1 MAKKLRVLQN
11 DHQSP
16 QKHHGLQPPSFP
28 DRHQS
33 KCNSAF
39 CLCGSCPTQ
48 SCGVQVHAFSR
59 NIRQDVWLTVLFSGQ
74 RLSNSFIIAEGDVAH
89 FIIASLY
96 CFYMI
101 RALSSPSRQ
110 NSYKHVWKMFSYAHI
125 AIFLTSITG
134 LQTLGNSWVKENT

>member
-1 MAKKLRVLQN
+1 MLEMATM
-11 DHQSP
+11 
-16 QKHHGLQPPSFP
+16 
-28 DRHQS
+28 
-33 KCNSAF
+33 CA
-39 CLCGSCPTQ
+39 
-48 SCGVQVHAFSR
+48 
-59 NIRQDVWLTVLFSGQ
+59 LTVLFSGQ

-110 NSYKHVWKMFSYAHI
+110 NSHKHVWKMFSYAHI

-134 LQTLGNSWVKENT
+134 LQTTWKQLGQKKILFMGILGCACHAICFILEGHKRCLH